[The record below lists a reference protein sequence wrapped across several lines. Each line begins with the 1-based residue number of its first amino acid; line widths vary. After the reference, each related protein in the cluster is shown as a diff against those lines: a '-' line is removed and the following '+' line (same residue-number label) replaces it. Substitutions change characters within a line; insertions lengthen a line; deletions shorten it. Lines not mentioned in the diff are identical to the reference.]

1 VYLAIIIG
9 LVWAVCGERALCTI
23 PWLDVGMHNIQQKTW
38 SLFNDQL
45 TNEVGLD
52 VDRCYVL

>member
-1 VYLAIIIG
+1 
-9 LVWAVCGERALCTI
+9 VCGEGALCTI
-23 PWLDVGMHNIQQKTW
+23 AWLDVGMHNIEAKKW
-38 SLFNDQL
+38 SLFDDQL